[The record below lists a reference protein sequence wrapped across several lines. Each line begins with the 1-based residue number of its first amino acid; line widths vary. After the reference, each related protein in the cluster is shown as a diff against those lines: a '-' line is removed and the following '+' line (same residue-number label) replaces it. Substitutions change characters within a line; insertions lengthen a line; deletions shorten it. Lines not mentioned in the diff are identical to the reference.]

1 VKGSLRLVAR
11 KFAESLSWY
20 QLLLF
25 GALTILYVVWCWSTE
40 LGDFGG
46 DNAYYLLTARYYSP
60 WLGPSLVASHFA
72 LHSPYPPLFPL
83 VLALTGGGASLLAA
97 HLVVAAGWVSAIALF
112 YLWLVALGFNRLTA
126 TVAAMLFGLLPAAL
140 LEALSVHS
148 EALYLPLTLLALW
161 SMARFENDREQ
172 NRLLV
177 AVTAIA
183 LATLTRSAGVSLLAA
198 FAAYVAVHRPR
209 GSGWLTGVA
218 VAPMVVWAVVSPS
231 RGHGYVAQLMERY
244 GGDSLASIASQI
256 WLGARALWRGW
267 VLVFGTGYTAMI
279 VLSLVALVCI
289 AGMLYRIWRWKFD
302 GLYAGAYMLLILLWP
317 FPAEAQRLILVIVP
331 VLLAQALLLLSSVP
345 VVKSGGWVVRHLQV
359 LALAPLLIVV
369 VPELALGVQRF
380 SRPLPEDLAP
390 YRQALSWYG
399 APPREA
405 ADDLVSRAAVARHL
419 RTLDKW
425 VSPDECIY
433 GMKPSI
439 IGYYAGRISFPPPSA
454 RLNDDEFQS
463 AVRTGPCRFFYVMG
477 YISPSFPTPY
487 YPATRLGK
495 SLQILSE
502 STSRHDDAKR
512 PIARLGVLV
521 DREPGPA
528 VNHETRRGK

>member
-1 VKGSLRLVAR
+1 VNRSPRLFFRGLAG
-11 KFAESLSWY
+11 SLSWY
-20 QLLLF
+20 QPLVF
-25 GALTILYVVWCWSTE
+25 GGLTILYVVWCWSTE

-60 WLGPSLVASHFA
+60 WLGPSPVASHFA

-161 SMARFENDREQ
+161 SMARFEQDQER
-172 NRLLV
+172 NRLFV
-177 AVTAIA
+177 AAAAIA
-183 LATLTRSAGVSLLAA
+183 LATLTRSAGVSLLVA
-198 FAAYVAVHRPR
+198 FGAYVAVHRPK
-209 GSGWLTGVA
+209 GSGWLLGAA
-218 VAPMVVWAVVSPS
+218 VAPMLAWSMISPG

-244 GGDSLASIASQI
+244 GGDSLGSIAAQI
-256 WLGARALWRGW
+256 ALGARALWRGW
-267 VLVFGTGYTAMI
+267 VLAFGTGYTAMV
-279 VLSLVALVCI
+279 VLSLVALACI
-289 AGMLYRIWRWKFD
+289 VGMLYRIWRWKFD
-302 GLYAGAYMLLILLWP
+302 GLYAGAYLLLILLWP

-331 VLLAQALLLLSSVP
+331 VLLAQALLLLSTVP
-345 VVKSGGWVVRHLQV
+345 ALKSGGRVVRHLQV

-380 SRPLPEDLAP
+380 TRPLPDDLAP

-425 VSPDECIY
+425 VGPGECVY

-439 IGYYAGRISFPPPSA
+439 IGFYGDRISFPPPSA
-454 RLNDDEFQS
+454 RLNDEEFQA
-463 AVRTGPCRFFYVMG
+463 AVRTGPCRYFYVMG

-487 YPATRLGK
+487 YPVMRLGN
-495 SLQILSE
+495 SLRTVSE
-502 STSRHDDAKR
+502 STSRHDEGRR
-512 PIARLGVLV
+512 PIARLEVLV
-521 DREPGPA
+521 DGHSGPA
-528 VNHETRRGK
+528 ADQNTGTAK